1 LLPARWSISDARAQQ
16 ERNLHAF
23 SDELSTEQEIDMSF
37 IERLLGFAP
46 DGGNGSLE
54 MILFLIPLAGTLLFR
69 AWHSRRH
76 RI

>member
-1 LLPARWSISDARAQQ
+1 
-16 ERNLHAF
+16 
-23 SDELSTEQEIDMSF
+23 MGF

-69 AWHSRRH
+69 AWHSRRR